1 MTPES
6 DLAKPQFLTVSEVS
20 GELSVG
26 ESLVLELIRSGE
38 LPAQRLPSRRLRI
51 ERHMFEH
58 WLQDQYA
65 VTRRWILE
73 HPR

>member
-1 MTPES
+1 MTPEG
-6 DLAKPQFLTVSEVS
+6 DPAKPQFLTVHEVS

-26 ESLVLELIRSGE
+26 ESLVLELIRSGQ

-51 ERHMFEH
+51 ERRMFER
-58 WLQDQYA
+58 WLQDQYS
-65 VTRRWILE
+65 VTRWILE